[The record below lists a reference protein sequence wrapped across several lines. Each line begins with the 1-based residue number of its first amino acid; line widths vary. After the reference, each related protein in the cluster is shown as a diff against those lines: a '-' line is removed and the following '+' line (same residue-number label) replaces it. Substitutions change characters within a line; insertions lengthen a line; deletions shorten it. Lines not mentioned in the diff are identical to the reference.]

1 MSLTRQHQILQAII
15 EDYVS
20 LREPVGS
27 KALVERHQLGVSSAT
42 VRNEMMSLEEQGLIQ
57 APHSSAG
64 RIPTAKGYR
73 FFVDEIAKP
82 RPLKP
87 AEKNAIHRFLDSSD
101 SLDQVYEQ
109 TVRLLSQL
117 THQVAVLQLPVA
129 TGDSVQH
136 VEIIETSELTAAV
149 ILIDNSGQVH
159 QKIMGLKQP
168 LASAEDAQQKIHAL
182 VKGKSFFEA
191 HQAIATHNELL
202 SNISLRSILA
212 GIDDLLLAQQN
223 SRLLISGT
231 SYLANATHDFSQ
243 SIAPILEALE
253 EQVTMLQL
261 LNAMVAEEEVTVRI
275 GAETQSQPLSE
286 ASIVASAYGPEI
298 TRNLGVIGPT
308 RMDYS
313 STMATVRGVAQYL
326 SRILGT

>member
-42 VRNEMMSLEEQGLIQ
+42 VRNEMMALEEQGLIQ

-136 VEIIETSELTAAV
+136 VEIIKTSELTVAV

-168 LASAEDAQQKIHAL
+168 LALAEDAQQKIHSL
-182 VKGKSFFEA
+182 MKGKSFFEA

-286 ASIVASAYGPEI
+286 ASIVASAYGTEI

>member
-42 VRNEMMSLEEQGLIQ
+42 VRNEMMALEEQGLIQ

-87 AEKNAIHRFLDSSD
+87 DEKNAIHHFLDSSD

-168 LASAEDAQQKIHAL
+168 LASAEDTQQKIHSL

-191 HQAIATHNELL
+191 HQAITAHNELL

-286 ASIVASAYGPEI
+286 ASIVASAYGTEI
-298 TRNLGVIGPT
+298 TKNLGVIGPT

>member
-42 VRNEMMSLEEQGLIQ
+42 VRNEMMALEEQGLIQ

-82 RPLKP
+82 RSLKP

-136 VEIIETSELTAAV
+136 VEIIETSELTVAV

-168 LASAEDAQQKIHAL
+168 LASAEDTQQKIHSL

-191 HQAIATHNELL
+191 HQAIAAHNELL
-202 SNISLRSILA
+202 SNMSLRSILA

-261 LNAMVAEEEVTVRI
+261 LNAMVTEEEVTVRI

>member
-42 VRNEMMSLEEQGLIQ
+42 VRNEMMALEEQGLIQ

-87 AEKNAIHRFLDSSD
+87 TEKNAIHRFLDSSD

-136 VEIIETSELTAAV
+136 VEIIETSELTVAV

-168 LASAEDAQQKIHAL
+168 LASAENTQQKIHSL

-191 HQAIATHNELL
+191 HQAIAAHNELL

-286 ASIVASAYGPEI
+286 ASIVASAYGTEI

>member
-42 VRNEMMSLEEQGLIQ
+42 VRNEMMALEEQGLIQ

-168 LASAEDAQQKIHAL
+168 LASAEDTQQKIHSL

-191 HQAIATHNELL
+191 HQAIAAHNELL

-286 ASIVASAYGPEI
+286 ASIVASAYGTEI
-298 TRNLGVIGPT
+298 TKNLGVIGPT

>member
-42 VRNEMMSLEEQGLIQ
+42 VRNEMMALEEQGLIQ

-64 RIPTAKGYR
+64 RVPTAKGYR
-73 FFVDEIAKP
+73 FFVDGIAKP

-136 VEIIETSELTAAV
+136 VEIIETSELTVAV

-168 LASAEDAQQKIHAL
+168 LASAEDTQQKIHSL

-191 HQAIATHNELL
+191 HQAIAAHNELL
-202 SNISLRSILA
+202 SNMSLRSILA

-231 SYLANATHDFSQ
+231 SYLASATHDFSQ

-286 ASIVASAYGPEI
+286 ASIVASAYGTEI
-298 TRNLGVIGPT
+298 TKNLGVIGPT

>member
-42 VRNEMMSLEEQGLIQ
+42 VRNEMMALEEQGLIQ

-136 VEIIETSELTAAV
+136 VEIIETSELTVAV

-168 LASAEDAQQKIHAL
+168 LASAEDTQQKIHSL

-191 HQAIATHNELL
+191 HQAIAAHNELL
-202 SNISLRSILA
+202 SNMSLRSILA

-231 SYLANATHDFSQ
+231 SYLASATHDFSQ

-286 ASIVASAYGPEI
+286 ASIVASAYGTEI
-298 TRNLGVIGPT
+298 TKNLGVIGPT

>member
-42 VRNEMMSLEEQGLIQ
+42 VRNEMMALEEQGLIQ

-87 AEKNAIHRFLDSSD
+87 AEKKAIHRFLDSSD

-136 VEIIETSELTAAV
+136 VEIIKTSELTVAV

-168 LASAEDAQQKIHAL
+168 LASAEDAQQKIHSL

-191 HQAIATHNELL
+191 HQAIAAHNELL
-202 SNISLRSILA
+202 SNLSLRSILA

-286 ASIVASAYGPEI
+286 ASIVASAYGTEI

>member
-42 VRNEMMSLEEQGLIQ
+42 VRNEMMALEEQGLIQ

-136 VEIIETSELTAAV
+136 VEIIETSELTVAV

-168 LASAEDAQQKIHAL
+168 LASAENTQQKIHSL

-191 HQAIATHNELL
+191 HQAITAHNELL

-286 ASIVASAYGPEI
+286 ASIVASAYGTEI

>member
-42 VRNEMMSLEEQGLIQ
+42 VRNEMMALEEQGLIQ

-136 VEIIETSELTAAV
+136 VEIIETSELTVAV

-168 LASAEDAQQKIHAL
+168 LASAENTQQKIHSL

-191 HQAIATHNELL
+191 HQAIAAHNELL

-286 ASIVASAYGPEI
+286 ASIVASAYGTEI

-308 RMDYS
+308 RIDYS

>member
-1 MSLTRQHQILQAII
+1 MSLRRQHQILQAII

-42 VRNEMMSLEEQGLIQ
+42 VRNEMMALEEQGLIQ

-82 RPLKP
+82 RSLKP

-136 VEIIETSELTAAV
+136 VEIIETSELTVAV

-168 LASAEDAQQKIHAL
+168 LASAEDTQQKIHSL

-191 HQAIATHNELL
+191 HQAIAAHNELL
-202 SNISLRSILA
+202 SNMSLRSILA
-212 GIDDLLLAQQN
+212 GIDDLLLAQQS

-286 ASIVASAYGPEI
+286 ASIVASAYGSEI

>member
-42 VRNEMMSLEEQGLIQ
+42 VRNEMMALEEQGLIQ

-136 VEIIETSELTAAV
+136 VEIIETSELTVAV

-168 LASAEDAQQKIHAL
+168 LASAEDTQQKIHSL

-191 HQAIATHNELL
+191 HQAITAHNELL

-286 ASIVASAYGPEI
+286 ASIVASAYGTEI